1 WKALDWSPGDREIL
15 VQETI
20 SINERYL
27 WVFDANGGPKSL
39 VTPKGSTE
47 KTFYGHGHFSKDGK
61 GIYVLTD
68 RESEFRRLAF
78 LDFASQQ
85 YRFLSSHIDWDVQE
99 FEPSPDGS
107 MLAIVANENGLT
119 LLHLL
124 DAATGQDKTP
134 DHIPPGVTG
143 IHWHRNG
150 RELGF

>member
-1 WKALDWSPGDREIL
+1 TAAVTLLTDGKSRNSPGLWSNAGDRIAYTSTRRNGRDTDLYIVDPGRPTSNRMVAQLDGSGWKALDWSPGDREIL

-78 LDFASQQ
+78 L
-85 YRFLSSHIDWDVQE
+85 
-99 FEPSPDGS
+99 
-107 MLAIVANENGLT
+107 
-119 LLHLL
+119 
-124 DAATGQDKTP
+124 
-134 DHIPPGVTG
+134 
-143 IHWHRNG
+143 
-150 RELGF
+150 